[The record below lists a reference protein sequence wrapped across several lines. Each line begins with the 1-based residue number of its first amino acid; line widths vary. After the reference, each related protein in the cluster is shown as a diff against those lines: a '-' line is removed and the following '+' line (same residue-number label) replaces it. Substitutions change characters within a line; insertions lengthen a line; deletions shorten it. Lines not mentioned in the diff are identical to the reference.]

1 MSKYTQKTLKYMR
14 DLGYSVGM
22 VERFIRFPPP
32 GRRVDLYGI
41 IDLLA
46 CDENS
51 TIGVQSCG
59 QDFREHQRKIM
70 DGEYTAMWISNND
83 RELWVIGWRK
93 LLKKKG
99 GKLRIWVPRVARLG
113 WSGAELAWLS
123 DKQ

>member
-1 MSKYTQKTLKYMR
+1 MSKNTERTLKHMR
-14 DLGYSVGM
+14 GLGFSCWM
-22 VERFIRFPPP
+22 VERFLRFPPP
-32 GRRVDLYGI
+32 GRRVDLFNI
-41 IDLLA
+41 IDII
-46 CDENS
+46 CIDENS

-99 GKLRIWVPRVARLG
+99 GKLKIWVPRIARLG